1 MTTLLTKEPTPTK
14 NANPIRVLVVD
25 DTATY
30 RQIVSQILS
39 NMPNVEVVG
48 TAPNGKLA
56 LAKIDLLKPDI
67 ITLDLE
73 MPEMDGLATLSE
85 LKKINSPVGVIMV
98 SAFTTEGADTTI
110 RALELG
116 AFDFVLKPTSENIN
130 QSVDSL
136 RRDLQIKINTFIM
149 RYGRRML
156 SAPPSPTLAKP
167 ATVATVPLAAA
178 STPSATT
185 TADPLIIRRVGRL
198 LAQIDAIVL
207 GISTGGPQAL
217 TTMLPKLPA
226 DLPAPMLVV
235 QHMPPMFTKSLADD
249 LNRRCQ
255 LKVSEAKDGDRVLTG
270 QILIAPGGKQMK
282 VVRMGD
288 RIITSITDD
297 PPENNCKPAVD
308 YLFRSVAN
316 VIGGNVLAI
325 IMTGMGS
332 DGTLGCR
339 LLKRKGAAVL
349 TQSEKS
355 CIVYGMPRQ
364 PAEEGLS
371 DVIAP
376 LDLIADQITRIAR
389 GGAPQ

>member
-1 MTTLLTKEPTPTK
+1 MTTLLAETTPTK
-14 NANPIRVLVVD
+14 TTAPIRVLVVD

-30 RQIVSQILS
+30 RQIVSQTLA

-56 LAKIDLLKPDI
+56 LAKIDLLQPDI

-73 MPEMDGLATLSE
+73 MPEMDGLATLTE
-85 LKKINSPVGVIMV
+85 LKKQNSPVAAIMV
-98 SAFTTEGADTTI
+98 SAFTTEGAAITI

-116 AFDFVLKPTSENIN
+116 AFDFVVKPTRDNIS

-136 RRDLQIKINTFIM
+136 RRDLQMKINTFIM
-149 RYGRRML
+149 RSGRRTQPL
-156 SAPPSPTLAKP
+156 ISPKSTARP
-167 ATVATVPLAAA
+167 ATLPLTPATSVADG
-178 STPSATT
+178 
-185 TADPLIIRRVGRL
+185 ADSVIIRRAGRL
-198 LAQIDAIVL
+198 LNKVDAVVL

-217 TTMLPKLPA
+217 TTMLPKLPG
-226 DLPAPMLVV
+226 DLGVPMLIV
-235 QHMPPMFTKSLADD
+235 QHMPPIFTKSLADD

-255 LKVSEAKDGDRVLTG
+255 LHVSEANDGDRLQPNHV
-270 QILIAPGGKQMK
+270 LIAPGGKQM
-282 VVRMGD
+282 RISRLGD
-288 RIITSITDD
+288 RFITSITDD

-308 YLFRSVAN
+308 YLFRSVSN
-316 VIGGNVLAI
+316 VIGGNILAV

-339 LLKRKGAAVL
+339 LLKRKGAAIL
-349 TQSEKS
+349 TQSERS

-376 LDLIADQITRIAR
+376 LDLIADQITRVVR
-389 GGAPQ
+389 GGTAS